1 VILLWGI
8 EDDSPLAAVRDA
20 VCRLGV
26 TMAWLDQHVVLE
38 TAVDLC
44 AGAAVAGVVRT
55 GSRTIDLGAVTAA
68 YLRPSDLPRLR
79 PLARAGSG
87 SRSWRHA
94 VAVTDALWSWA
105 ELTPALVVNRPT
117 AMAGNH
123 SKPYQAHQIR
133 SCGFETPETLITTDA
148 REALAFRQRHQTV
161 IYKSISGVRS
171 IVARLTPQ
179 HLERLDDLA
188 WCPTQFQ
195 RYVPG
200 TDYRV
205 HVVGEDVF
213 ACEVISQADDYRYA
227 GRQGATVQFRPCD
240 LAGELSSRCRSL
252 VARLGLTVAGVDLR
266 RSTDGTW
273 YCFEVNP
280 SPGFTYYEAATGQP
294 IADAIARLL
303 AAGSSAERAG
313 AVDTAA

>member
-8 EDDSPLAAVRDA
+8 DDDSPLAAVRDA

-26 TMAWLDQHVVLE
+26 PIALLDQHAVLE
-38 TAVDLC
+38 TAIDLRV
-44 AGAAVAGVVRT
+44 GTAVAGVVRT
-55 GSRTIDLGAVTAA
+55 GDQRIDLGAVTAA

-79 PLARAGSG
+79 PLARAVSG

-105 ELTPALVVNRPT
+105 ELTPALVVNRPA

-123 SKPYQAHQIR
+123 SKPYQSSQIR
-133 SCGFETPETLITTDA
+133 SCGFEIPETMITTDA
-148 REALAFRQRHQTV
+148 REVLAFWRRHGTV

-179 HLERLDDLA
+179 HLERLGDLA

-205 HVVGEDVF
+205 HVVGDDVF
-213 ACEVISQADDYRYA
+213 ACEVISEADDYRYA
-227 GRQGATVQFRPCD
+227 GRKGATVRFRPCD
-240 LAGELSSRCRSL
+240 LSGELSSRCRSL

-280 SPGFTYYEAATGQP
+280 SPGFTYYETATGQP

-303 AAGSSAERAG
+303 AARSSAERAG
-313 AVDTAA
+313 AVDAAA

>member
-1 VILLWGI
+1 
-8 EDDSPLAAVRDA
+8 
-20 VCRLGV
+20 
-26 TMAWLDQHVVLE
+26 
-38 TAVDLC
+38 
-44 AGAAVAGVVRT
+44 
-55 GSRTIDLGAVTAA
+55 
-68 YLRPSDLPRLR
+68 
-79 PLARAGSG
+79 
-87 SRSWRHA
+87 
-94 VAVTDALWSWA
+94 
-105 ELTPALVVNRPT
+105 
-117 AMAGNH
+117 MAGNN
-123 SKPYQAHQIR
+123 SKPSQADQIR

-148 REALAFRQRHQTV
+148 RDVLAFWQRHRTV

-179 HLERLDDLA
+179 HLEHLDDLT

-205 HVVGEDVF
+205 HVVGDEVF
-213 ACEVISQADDYRYA
+213 ACEVTSQADDYRYA
-227 GRQGATVQFRPCD
+227 GRQGATVQFRPCGLSEN
-240 LAGELSSRCRSL
+240 LASRCRSL

-303 AAGSSAERAG
+303 AACSVG
-313 AVDTAA
+313 

>member
-1 VILLWGI
+1 
-8 EDDSPLAAVRDA
+8 
-20 VCRLGV
+20 
-26 TMAWLDQHVVLE
+26 MAFLDQHAVLE
-38 TAVDLC
+38 TAVDLRV
-44 AGAAVAGVVRT
+44 GAAVTGVVRT
-55 GSRTIDLGAVTAA
+55 DNQRIDLGAITAA

-79 PLARAGSG
+79 PLARAGHG

-94 VAVTDALWSWA
+94 VAITDALWSWA
-105 ELTPALVVNRPT
+105 ELTPALVVNRPM

-123 SKPYQAHQIR
+123 SKPYQSDQIR

-148 REALAFRQRHQTV
+148 RDVLAFWARHRAV

-171 IVARLTPQ
+171 IVSRLTPQ
-179 HLERLDDLA
+179 HLERLDDVA

-205 HVVGEDVF
+205 HVVGDEVF
-213 ACEVISQADDYRYA
+213 ACEVTSQADDYRYA
-227 GRQGATVQFRPCD
+227 GRQGATVQFRPCGLSEN
-240 LAGELSSRCRSL
+240 LAGRCRSL

-303 AAGSSAERAG
+303 AACSVG
-313 AVDTAA
+313 

>member
-1 VILLWGI
+1 MILLWGI
-8 EDDSPLAAVRDA
+8 EEDGPVAAVRNA
-20 VCRLGV
+20 VHQLGV
-26 TMAWLDQHVVLE
+26 PMAFLDQHAVLE

-44 AGAAVAGVVRT
+44 VGTAVTGVVRT
-55 GSRTIDLGAVTAA
+55 GNQRIDLGAVAAA
-68 YLRPSDLPRLR
+68 YLRPSDMPRLR
-79 PLARAGSG
+79 PLARAGPG
-87 SRSWRHA
+87 SRFWRHA
-94 VAVTDALWSWA
+94 VAITEALWSWA

-123 SKPYQAHQIR
+123 SKPYQANQIR

-148 REALAFRQRHQTV
+148 RDVLAFWARHRTV

-171 IVARLTPQ
+171 VVSRLTPQ
-179 HLERLDDLA
+179 HLERLDDLS

-195 RYVPG
+195 RYVAG

-205 HVVGEDVF
+205 HVVGDEIF
-213 ACEVISQADDYRYA
+213 ACEVVSHADDYRYA
-227 GRQGATVQFRPCD
+227 ARQGATVQFRPCG
-240 LAGELSSRCRSL
+240 LPENLTSRCRSL

-294 IADAIARLL
+294 IAETIARLL
-303 AAGSSAERAG
+303 AAGSVG
-313 AVDTAA
+313 

>member
-8 EDDSPLAAVRDA
+8 EDDSPLAAVRNA
-20 VCRLGV
+20 VRGLGV
-26 TMAWLDQHVVLE
+26 PMVLLDQHAVLE

-44 AGAAVAGVVRT
+44 VGAAVRGVVRT
-55 GSRTIDLGAVTAA
+55 GHQRIDLGAVTAA
-68 YLRPSDLPRLR
+68 YLRPSDLPRLC
-79 PLARAGSG
+79 PLARAGPG

-94 VAVTDALWSWA
+94 LAITDALWSWA

-123 SKPYQAHQIR
+123 SKPYQASQIR
-133 SCGFETPETLITTDA
+133 SCGFEIPETMITTDA
-148 REALAFRQRHQTV
+148 RDALAFWARHRTV

-171 IVARLTPQ
+171 IVARLAPQ
-179 HLERLDDLA
+179 HLERLDDLS

-205 HVVGEDVF
+205 HVVGDDIF
-213 ACEVISQADDYRYA
+213 ACEVVSQADDYRYP
-227 GRQGATVQFRPCD
+227 GRQEATVQFRPCD
-240 LAGELSSRCRSL
+240 LSEDLSSRCRSL

-294 IADAIARLL
+294 IADSIARLL
-303 AAGSSAERAG
+303 AARSVS
-313 AVDTAA
+313 